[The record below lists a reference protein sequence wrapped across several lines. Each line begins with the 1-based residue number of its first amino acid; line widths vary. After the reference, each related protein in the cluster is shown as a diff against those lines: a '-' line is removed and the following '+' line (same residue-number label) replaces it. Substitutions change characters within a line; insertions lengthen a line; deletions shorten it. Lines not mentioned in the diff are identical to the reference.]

1 MLQPLRLLYD
11 RLYEY
16 FGPQGWWPT
25 TPLGETRPRYYP
37 GEGARVL
44 SSREQWEIV
53 VGAILTQNTA
63 WHNVEQALHALCAR
77 QVLDLAALSKLDRS
91 ELARLIR
98 PAGYFNQK
106 ARRLH
111 QISQYI
117 LEHHG
122 GTPSLLKRPL
132 EALRRE
138 LLALNG
144 IGPETADSILLY
156 AAQYPAFVVDAYTR
170 RICARLGLAGE
181 ATDYAELQSRFV
193 RALPSDPVLFN
204 EYHALLVK
212 HATTYCKARPLCSSC
227 FLRGQCP
234 HPIPGKT
241 TEGNT

>member
-1 MLQPLRLLYD
+1 MQQPLRLLYD
-11 RLYEY
+11 RLYQY

-25 TPLGETRPRYYP
+25 TPSGETRPRYYP
-37 GEGARVL
+37 GEGARFL

-63 WHNVEQALHALCAR
+63 WHNVEQALHALCSR
-77 QVLDLAALSKLDRS
+77 QVLDLVPLSNLDGK

-106 ARRLH
+106 ARRLQ

-122 GTPSLLKRPL
+122 DTASLLKRPL
-132 EALRRE
+132 EALRQE

-144 IGPETADSILLY
+144 IGAETADSILLY
-156 AAQYPAFVVDAYTR
+156 AARYPTFVVDSYTR
-170 RICARLGLAGE
+170 RICVRLGLV
-181 ATDYAELQSRFV
+181 DLSISNAELQSRFV
-193 RALPSDPVLFN
+193 QALPADPVLFN

-212 HATTYCKARPLCSSC
+212 HATTFCKAKPLCNSC
-227 FLRGQCP
+227 FLRRQCP
-234 HPIPGKT
+234 HPMRGKT
-241 TEGNT
+241 TEENT

>member
-1 MLQPLRLLYD
+1 MQQPLRLLYD
-11 RLYEY
+11 RLYQY

-25 TPLGETRPRYYP
+25 TPSGETRPRYYP
-37 GEGARVL
+37 GEGARSL

-53 VGAILTQNTA
+53 VGAVLTQNTA
-63 WHNVEQALHALCAR
+63 WHNVEQALHALCSR
-77 QVLDLAALSKLDRS
+77 QVLDLVPLSNLDRA

-111 QISQYI
+111 LISQFI

-122 GTPSLLKRPL
+122 DTTSLLKRPL
-132 EALRRE
+132 EALRQE

-156 AAQYPAFVVDAYTR
+156 AAQYPAFVVDSYTR
-170 RICARLGLAGE
+170 RICARLGLV
-181 ATDYAELQSRFV
+181 DLSINNAELQSRFV
-193 RALPSDPVLFN
+193 QALPADPVLFN

-212 HATTYCKARPLCSSC
+212 HATTFCKAKPLCDSC
-227 FLRGQCP
+227 ILRRQCP
-234 HPIPGKT
+234 HPMREKT
-241 TEGNT
+241 TEENT